1 MWGQH
6 GSLSPCFRRR
16 FFSFSAAGLPAR
28 KGEKMKLNI
37 YEKKK
42 VVKTYETDTYDLM
55 FGTVEDIADAIKLDE
70 LQTGADVE
78 IIVMAGNLIKTSKET
93 VKELLK
99 DIFDGLT
106 DDEIKKTKI
115 NEIVTC
121 LVDVVKFTVSQL
133 NIGKSKN

>member
-1 MWGQH
+1 
-6 GSLSPCFRRR
+6 
-16 FFSFSAAGLPAR
+16 
-28 KGEKMKLNI
+28 MKLNI

-106 DDEIKKTKI
+106 DEEIKKTKI

>member
-1 MWGQH
+1 
-6 GSLSPCFRRR
+6 
-16 FFSFSAAGLPAR
+16 
-28 KGEKMKLNI
+28 MKLNI

-42 VVKTYETDTYDLM
+42 VVKTYETDAYDLM
-55 FGTVEDIADAIKLDE
+55 FGTVEDIADALKLDE

-106 DDEIKKTKI
+106 DEEIKKTKI
-115 NEIVTC
+115 NEIVGC